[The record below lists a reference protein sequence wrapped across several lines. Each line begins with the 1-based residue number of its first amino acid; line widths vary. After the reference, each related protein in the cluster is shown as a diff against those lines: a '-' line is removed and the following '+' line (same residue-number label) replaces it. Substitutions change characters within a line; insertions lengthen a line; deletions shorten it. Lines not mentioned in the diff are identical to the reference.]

1 MEVAFLDKQRT
12 VKVGGGLNR
21 TIRYDIQKFNVD
33 SKAEYSAL
41 SSTRS
46 QKIIVPQPPSM
57 SARTPHRPNISR
69 ERPETVEG
77 HLFALGRR

>member
-1 MEVAFLDKQRT
+1 MEVAFLDKQGT

-21 TIRYDIQKFNVD
+21 TIRYDIEKFNVD

-57 SARTPHRPNISR
+57 SARTPHRPKHISR
-69 ERPETVEG
+69 K
-77 HLFALGRR
+77 A